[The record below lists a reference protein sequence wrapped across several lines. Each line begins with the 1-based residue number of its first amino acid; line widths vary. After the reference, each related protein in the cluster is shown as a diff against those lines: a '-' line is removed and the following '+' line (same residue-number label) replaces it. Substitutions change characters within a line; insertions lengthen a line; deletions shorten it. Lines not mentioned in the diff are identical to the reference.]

1 MPGEKEHV
9 ISPSS
14 QLKPSS
20 TEEWRVFEHQFG
32 RWLRDNARM
41 LTADE
46 GIPLKKATYDCL
58 IWGLGSGVA
67 LGLALRKSVIRQK
80 AVACHAI
87 SAITGF
93 YVTAVCMNHKR
104 RPLYTTFLNSPG
116 RAGDAARDILQKT
129 RASALSTT
137 SSDPNLGDLHFVD
150 HAPVFESHG
159 DKTSHDKEWANP
171 MQEARHPEHDVHS
184 SDTVSS
190 GARLVSKIPGTYK
203 TWDDI
208 RKENQP
214 RK

>member
-1 MPGEKEHV
+1 MPGDKEHV

-67 LGLALRKSVIRQK
+67 LGLALRKSAIRQK
-80 AVACHAI
+80 TVACHAI

-104 RPLYTTFLNSPG
+104 RPLYTTVG
-116 RAGDAARDILQKT
+116 
-129 RASALSTT
+129 
-137 SSDPNLGDLHFVD
+137 
-150 HAPVFESHG
+150 
-159 DKTSHDKEWANP
+159 
-171 MQEARHPEHDVHS
+171 
-184 SDTVSS
+184 
-190 GARLVSKIPGTYK
+190 
-203 TWDDI
+203 
-208 RKENQP
+208 
-214 RK
+214 